1 MKTRLGYI
9 GVGAMGRSHMGVIRT
24 HFAGE
29 AEGVALFDPHE
40 PSRAAALELLPGA
53 KVYSSAEALIESELD
68 AVVISSPNCTHAEYA
83 VAALA
88 AGRHVFVEKPVA
100 TTAEDCCRLVR
111 AADRSR
117 HIVFI
122 GHEMAY
128 SPFCKKT
135 EELLR
140 QGVLG
145 AVQMVWCKEFR
156 PPFLQKVDQW
166 IIDERFSGGAMV
178 DKNCH
183 HFDVM
188 NRWAGSRP
196 KRVAAFGS
204 RRFNKVLGVAT
215 EVIDNASV
223 SFEYENGVV
232 GTLQLCMFGPDRDED
247 CLEMGI
253 IGDKGLMQTQLGQS
267 TITVWPRDCHKGFS
281 GDVIELQAD
290 PCGGHA
296 GFIQEH
302 QAFLAAMRN
311 GTRAPSDVRE
321 CVYGTLLAI
330 AAEQAIKQGGVVE
343 VPWEC

>member
-1 MKTRLGYI
+1 MTTRLGYI
-9 GVGAMGRSHMGVIRT
+9 GVGAMGRSHIGVFRE

-53 KVYSSAEALIESELD
+53 KVYSSAQALIESELD

-88 AGRHVFVEKPVA
+88 ARKHVFSEKPVA

-111 AADRSR
+111 TADRSR
-117 HIVFI
+117 YIVFI
-122 GHEMAY
+122 GQEMPY

-135 EELLR
+135 EELLG

-156 PPFLQKVDQW
+156 PPFLRKVDQW

-196 KRVAAFGS
+196 RRVAAFGS
-204 RRFNKVLGVAT
+204 RRFNQVLGVAT

-232 GTLQLCMFGPDRDED
+232 GTLQLCMFGPDRGED

-253 IGDKGLMQTQLGQS
+253 IGDKGLLQTQLGRHAL
-267 TITVWPRDCHKGFS
+267 TVWPRDRKG
-281 GDVIELQAD
+281 LQGNVVEFEAD
-290 PCGGHA
+290 PLGGHA

-302 QAFLAAMRN
+302 QAFLAAVRD
-311 GTRAPSDVRE
+311 GIRAPTNVRQ
-321 CVYGTLLAI
+321 CVGGTLLAI
-330 AAEQAIKQGGVVE
+330 AAEAAIKRGGVVE
-343 VPWEC
+343 VPREC